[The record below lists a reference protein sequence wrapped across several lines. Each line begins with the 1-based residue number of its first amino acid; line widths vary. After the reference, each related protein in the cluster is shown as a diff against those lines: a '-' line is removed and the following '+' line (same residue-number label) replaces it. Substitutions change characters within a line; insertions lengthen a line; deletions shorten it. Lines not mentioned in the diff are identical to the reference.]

1 MIAGSPT
8 EGSAAC
14 ASSKDLTMRERG
26 MARPIFSMAARNRS
40 RSSALAM
47 TSERAPIIS
56 TPCASSTPERASSSP
71 VLSAV
76 CPPMVGNSA
85 SGFSRAMILARVSWV
100 IGST

>member
-1 MIAGSPT
+1 
-8 EGSAAC
+8 
-14 ASSKDLTMRERG
+14 MRARG
-26 MARPIFSMAARNRS
+26 MVRPIFFMAVRNES

-47 TSERAPIIS
+47 TSARAPIIS
-56 TPCASSTPERASSSP
+56 TPCAANTPERASSSP

-85 SGFSRAMILARVSWV
+85 SGFSRAMILATVSGV